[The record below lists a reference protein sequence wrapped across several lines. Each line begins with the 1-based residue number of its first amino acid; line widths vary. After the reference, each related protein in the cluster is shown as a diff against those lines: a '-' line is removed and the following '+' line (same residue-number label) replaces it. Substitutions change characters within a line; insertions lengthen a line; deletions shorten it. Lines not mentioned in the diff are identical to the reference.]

1 MAKIELLSQDTI
13 DKIAAGEVVERPS
26 SVVKE
31 LVENSL
37 DAGAHA
43 ITVEIKDGGISF
55 IRISDNGSG
64 IDKGDLRLAFLRHST
79 SKIRSVEDL
88 FTVSSLGFRG
98 EALSSIAAVSQVEL
112 ITKTRA
118 EFTGSRYRIEGSKEV
133 ACEEIGAPDGTT
145 LIVRNLFYNTPARRK
160 FLKSAQTEGNY
171 IHELMQRMIL
181 SHPEVSFKFIMNGQV
196 RLQSSGNFNV
206 KDIIYHLYGRDIT
219 RELLSFEHTTEQF
232 AVSGF
237 LGKPQISRGNRSY
250 EIYFI
255 NGRFIRN
262 KIIAK
267 AIEDAYR
274 PYVMQHQYPM
284 TVLYF
289 QMDSAAMDVNVHPT
303 KMELR
308 FENQQ
313 AVYYILTELISD
325 RLRHQDMI
333 PQVPVDD
340 GETNAKEKTVPSKE
354 ETLPE
359 PFEVNR
365 MAKQKL
371 NELREEV
378 RRDSPYEMKF
388 PDRTRQEEAKPFTPE
403 AKSFADTAES
413 GEKQPSEEL
422 TLIRED
428 TMVSSYEQQHFL
440 DEQSMVRQKII
451 GQLFDTYWLVEFD
464 DKLFI
469 VDQHAAHEK
478 VLFER
483 FRRQFAQK
491 EFPSQTI
498 SPPIVISLS
507 MREIHAL
514 EQYMEHFTKLGFV
527 IEPFGGSEYNVCG
540 IPSNLY
546 RLDPKAVLI
555 EMLDNL
561 TEGLNE
567 NQTPELLWDKLAT
580 MACKAAVKGNNRLS
594 IAEME
599 TLMKELMKLEN
610 PYHCPHGRPTI
621 ISMSK
626 YEIEKKFKR
635 IV

>member
-37 DAGAHA
+37 DAGANA
-43 ITVEIKDGGISF
+43 ITVEIKEGGISF

-64 IDKGDLRLAFLRHST
+64 IEKSDLRLAFLRHST
-79 SKIRSVEDL
+79 SKIQSVEDL

-133 ACEEIGAPDGTT
+133 SCEEIGAPDGTT
-145 LIVRNLFYNTPARRK
+145 LIVRNLFYNTPARKK

-171 IHELMQRMIL
+171 IHELMQRLIL

-196 RLQSSGNFNV
+196 RLQSSGNSNV
-206 KDIIYHLYGRDIT
+206 KDIIYHIYGRDIT

-232 AVSGF
+232 TVSGF
-237 LGKPQISRGNRSY
+237 LGKPQISRGNRNY

-267 AIEDAYR
+267 AIEDAYK
-274 PYVMQHQYPM
+274 PYVMQHQFPM

-308 FENQQ
+308 FENQE
-313 AVYYILTELISD
+313 AFYYILTELISD

-340 GETNAKEKTVPSKE
+340 GETNTNEKPVPSKE

-371 NELREEV
+371 FALREEV
-378 RRDSPYEMKF
+378 RKDSPYEAKF
-388 PDRTRQEEAKPFTPE
+388 SDEILQK
-403 AKSFADTAES
+403 KAEPSVPGEQPSTDASDS
-413 GEKQPSEEL
+413 GKKQPFEEPAF
-422 TLIRED
+422 IRED
-428 TMVSSYEQQHFL
+428 TAADSYEQQRFL
-440 DEQSMVRQKII
+440 DEQSMVRQKIL

-491 EFPSQTI
+491 EFPSQVI
-498 SPPIVISLS
+498 SPPMVISLS
-507 MREIHAL
+507 MREIQTL

-555 EMLDNL
+555 EMLDDL
-561 TEGLNE
+561 TEGPGE
-567 NQTPELLWDKLAT
+567 NQTPEILWDKLAT
-580 MACKAAVKGNNRLS
+580 MACKAAVKGNNCLS
-594 IAEME
+594 MAEME